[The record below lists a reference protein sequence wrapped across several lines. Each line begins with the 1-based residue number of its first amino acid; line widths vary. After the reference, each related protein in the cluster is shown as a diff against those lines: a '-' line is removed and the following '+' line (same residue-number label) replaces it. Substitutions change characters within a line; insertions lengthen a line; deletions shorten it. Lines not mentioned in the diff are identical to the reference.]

1 MISNFKW
8 RHPLSSLATGF
19 LLSKPS
25 QIPEG
30 GCNYEEIGISGFY
43 DVKRGNTEGIGG
55 SVAIDCKPVLEF
67 LLILS

>member
-30 GCNYEEIGISGFY
+30 GYNEEIRTSRFY
-43 DVKRGNTEGIGG
+43 DVVGNTDGIRG
-55 SVAIDCKPVLEF
+55 VT
-67 LLILS
+67 